1 MSIIYDALKKVERS
15 YDAKA
20 GAKKEEKHP
29 KFVFKKIYFLY
40 LLLIGISVVAGRF
53 FFTKAPPQ
61 HVEPA
66 QVQPVEVQAPPQVQ
80 APAPVPAP
88 QEAQAPAPP
97 IDAKKKLEESL
108 VLNGI
113 FFSGDE
119 GCALINNQIVK
130 QGDLIEGATV
140 KQISLNEVEL
150 EFEGSTIKLY
160 GKK

>member
-53 FFTKAPPQ
+53 FFIKAPPQ

-66 QVQPVEVQAPPQVQ
+66 QVQAPPQVQ

-97 IDAKKKLEESL
+97 IDAKKKLQESL

-119 GCALINNQIVK
+119 GYALINNQIVK

>member
-40 LLLIGISVVAGRF
+40 LLLIGISVVTARF

-61 HVEPA
+61 QVEPA
-66 QVQPVEVQAPPQVQ
+66 QVQAPPQVQ
-80 APAPVPAP
+80 VPLTVPAP

-97 IDAKKKLEESL
+97 IDTKKKLEESL

-119 GCALINNQIVK
+119 GYALINNQIVK

-140 KQISLNEVEL
+140 KQIGLNEVEL